1 MDAEATR
8 PVLLTV
14 EIGSLCPDLV
24 TVDCLARLAL
34 VARRQGGRIAVRGA
48 SAELRDL
55 VDLAGLDE
63 VLFADSPRLG
73 PAAPHDR
80 RRDAHEPA

>member
-14 EIGSLCPDLV
+14 EVGALCPDLV

-34 VARRQGGRIAVRGA
+34 MARRQGGRIAVRGA
-48 SAELRDL
+48 SPELREL
-55 VDLAGLDE
+55 VELAGLDE
-63 VLFADSPRLG
+63 VLLARP
-73 PAAPHDR
+73 
-80 RRDAHEPA
+80 